1 MCDTIGN
8 DEGKPIFAEGGGALN
23 EKKTK
28 SVTKDS
34 KTLLQC
40 GAFPCM
46 SVVESYEDTIES
58 EISEMTVVCFVTDGS
73 GVCRVLESDIPCRK
87 GDVCIIPPSVP
98 HMFFFSDTDGQ
109 LMVRQIKLDIAD
121 WFSGEITDKEKPD
134 YCYGVFTE
142 NPFVAYQ
149 TVTVIEDSFD
159 FEGMAEAR
167 KKTYPLSQSLRGI
180 FKSKNI
186 SKVLHLGAGG
196 CGVCSTCAKQTD
208 EPCRFP
214 DIAMPS
220 LESYGINVSK
230 LAKSANMKYTNG
242 QDTVTYFGA
251 VLFRLKGQIRTSL

>member
-1 MCDTIGN
+1 M
-8 DEGKPIFAEGGGALN
+8 AN
-23 EKKTK
+23 ELFDAIVSETV
-28 SVTKDS
+28 S
-34 KTLLQC
+34 L
-40 GAFPCM
+40 GAFKANVIDAKSIETETVFRDMCAANYCGMYGKCHMCPPD
-46 SVVESYEDTIES
+46 VGEIDTLMS
-58 EISEMTVVCFVTDGS
+58 EI
-73 GVCRVLESDIPCRK
+73 
-87 GDVCIIPPSVP
+87 
-98 HMFFFSDTDGQ
+98 
-109 LMVRQIKLDIAD
+109 ANY
-121 WFSGEITDKEKPD
+121 D
-134 YCYGVFTE
+134 YALV
-142 NPFVAYQ
+142 YQ

-251 VLFRLKGQIRTSL
+251 VLFSTEGAENE